1 MQSLQNQ
8 TKAITDQKL
17 IQELAAATS
26 VFFKDENQNRDIHN
40 NTIFTTINL
49 QGNRIRAIGAQHIG
63 DALKNNKTITILN
76 LRHNHIADEG
86 TQHLSDALKK
96 NSTLTTLNLRYNQIG
111 EEGAKY
117 LADALKNNTVIFIP
131 L

>member
-1 MQSLQNQ
+1 M
-8 TKAITDQKL
+8 
-17 IQELAAATS
+17 
-26 VFFKDENQNRDIHN
+26 N
-40 NTIFTTINL
+40 NT
-49 QGNRIRAIGAQHIG
+49 
-63 DALKNNKTITILN
+63 TITILN

-131 L
+131 F